1 VSVTGRPP
9 GRRGPASEVAA
20 LQSRL
25 GDLRQAAALPG
36 ADLASLLDAALAE
49 LDTAVDALTAVR
61 DAGAGRAGGGPSDA
75 AHAERRL
82 LHTVFQQAPVPLF
95 LLSGDGT
102 VRRVNAAAEELLGSG
117 PGYATGKLFAAF
129 VDPPSRAAVKTLL
142 ATAART
148 GEPRQLRCGLLT
160 GAGVADHVLAVRQ
173 VAVRGDLD
181 QLVVA
186 AGGPAPPSGGVTSPG
201 KPGQEP
207 AEPAPGVVAAM
218 TRRLDLVTAA
228 TRILLENV
236 TYSEPLAVQ
245 QCARLL
251 ARELDAW
258 VIVDVERRGSLRRQV
273 VAGPEEQQ
281 SQELARLVAAMD
293 PATDS
298 APGQVHESGSSL
310 LLAHAE
316 DLDALGDGPDGVPL
330 LLALGASSVLCVP
343 LSDGERS
350 YGVLTLAGRAGHGRF
365 GMADVGLVE
374 ELGEQLALA
383 IRADRLFQRRSE
395 VADALQASL
404 LPRQLRQIPGA
415 EAAAAHVAATGEREV
430 GGDFY
435 DIYPAAGGWG
445 TAIGDVC
452 GRGEDAAAVT
462 AAARHAIRALAHSNP
477 DPAAVLRSANE
488 IMLAEEFGG
497 RFVTAAAGHLR
508 WQRRRLRVVLGSA
521 GHPGAVLIR
530 PDGRT
535 QRLRGGGLPLGIFPD
550 AAPASET
557 LDLEPGDLLFFYTDG
572 LTSACGPDMVTL
584 EDRLTDELAFLAGE
598 TPAVLVSRVRELA
611 LELCRGELR
620 DDMTMLAVRAG
631 QPPMA

>member
-1 VSVTGRPP
+1 VTTSSP
-9 GRRGPASEVAA
+9 GRKRPASEVTA
-20 LQSRL
+20 LKARL

-36 ADLASLLDAALAE
+36 ADLAALLDAALAE
-49 LDTAVDALTAVR
+49 LDTAIDALTAVT
-61 DAGAGRAGGGPSDA
+61 DPTASRAGGGSSDA

-95 LLSGDGT
+95 LLSDDGT
-102 VRRVNAAAEELLGSG
+102 VRRVNAAAAELLGSG

-160 GAGVADHVLAVRQ
+160 GEGVADHVLAVRR
-173 VAVRGDLD
+173 ASVRGDLD

-186 AGGPAPPSGGVTSPG
+186 AGGPAAPAAEARPA

-236 TYSEPLAVQ
+236 TYSEPVAVR

-251 ARELDAW
+251 ARELAAW
-258 VIVDVERRGSLRRQV
+258 VIIDVERDGSLRRQV
-273 VAGPEEQQ
+273 VVGPEEQQ
-281 SQELARLVAAMD
+281 SQELARLAAALD
-293 PATDS
+293 PPPGS

-330 LLALGASSVLCVP
+330 LLALSASSVLCVP

-350 YGVLTLAGRAGHGRF
+350 YGVLTLAGRAGQGRF

-395 VADALQASL
+395 VAAALQASL

-415 EAAAAHVAATGEREV
+415 EVAAAHVAATGELEV

-435 DIYPAAGGWG
+435 DVYPAAGGWG

-462 AAARHAIRALAHSNP
+462 AAARHAIRALAHSSP
-477 DPAAVLRSANE
+477 DPVAVLRAAND
-488 IMLAEEFGG
+488 IMLAEDFGG
-497 RFVTAAAGHLR
+497 RFVTAAVGHLQ
-508 WQRRRLRVVLGSA
+508 WQRRNLRVVLGSA

-535 QRLRGGGLPLGIFPD
+535 RWLRGGGLPLGIFPD
-550 AAPASET
+550 AAPVSEAF
-557 LDLEPGDLLFFYTDG
+557 DLEPGDLLFLYTDG

-584 EDRLTDELAFLAGE
+584 EDRLTDELAVLAGAE
-598 TPAVLVSRVRELA
+598 PTVLVSRVRELA
-611 LELCRGELR
+611 LELCRGKLR

-631 QPPMA
+631 QPPEA